1 MSKEFQL
8 ISNVSPGSSGWTVK
22 VVVAEKFSPRIAQKS
37 PTKYQN
43 LILMDTELCIPTD
56 EKDFTEIKNIQ
67 GPKTVLANPQPEPS
81 ARSNMSS
88 RQPASSPGLNASSGG
103 LSRPS
108 SSGGHGSRPATPTGR
123 PTLGST
129 PRSTL
134 TSASNKHS
142 LNQSKPSTLTTS
154 RIISNTASKP
164 SRSAT
169 PTSRGTLSLSKPT
182 KPRQPTVVTET
193 TRQPYL
199 VAEKPR
205 QPVADLARQ
214 PPLVA
219 EQARQ
224 PPLVAGQPRHQPFRP
239 RPTRVA
245 IYYPSIS
252 NEEKK
257 IKGEDNSDNEKIK
270 KREGRRR

>member
-43 LILMDTELCIPTD
+43 LILMDTELSCKLCISTD
-56 EKDFTEIKNIQ
+56 EKDFIEIKNIQ

-103 LSRPS
+103 LPRPS
-108 SSGGHGSRPATPTGR
+108 SSGGHGSRPATPIGR

-182 KPRQPTVVTET
+182 CK
-193 TRQPYL
+193 
-199 VAEKPR
+199 
-205 QPVADLARQ
+205 
-214 PPLVA
+214 
-219 EQARQ
+219 
-224 PPLVAGQPRHQPFRP
+224 
-239 RPTRVA
+239 
-245 IYYPSIS
+245 
-252 NEEKK
+252 
-257 IKGEDNSDNEKIK
+257 
-270 KREGRRR
+270 